1 MKKIYLI
8 LLLIS
13 FQSFSQH
20 NEWFV
25 YEIDSFA
32 KFELPVKDASLFD
45 SIDSGVKIYEL
56 STELN
61 GVNYVGSKSVIEK
74 SILPSDSKEL
84 SELYDNAVSQVK
96 KSFPNSKETKSDIT
110 RNGYQGRKY
119 VLNNEKNIAVYST
132 ELYLL
137 EDNLYMFY
145 YINDTEEE
153 TVDSDYFFQSISLAE
168 NKNIEQFKGSSDFF
182 QILNLFKIEL
192 LVVIGIIG
200 LIFTLI
206 IKSRKKLLRTL
217 YKNNA

>member
-1 MKKIYLI
+1 LI

-20 NEWFV
+20 NEWFG
-25 YEIDSFA
+25 YQIDSFA
-32 KFELPVKDASLFD
+32 KLELPVKDASLFD

-56 STELN
+56 STELY
-61 GVNYVGSKSVIEK
+61 GVHYVGSKSVIEK

-84 SELYDNAVSQVK
+84 YELYDNAVSQVK

-119 VLNNEKNIAVYST
+119 VLKNEKNIAVYST

-145 YINDTEEE
+145 YINDTKE

-200 LIFTLI
+200 LIFTFI
-206 IKSRKKLLRTL
+206 IKSRKKT
-217 YKNNA
+217 A